1 MEDNCP
7 AVETFSKKLGID
19 RDPFNNKDY
28 NGNYCEKIMK
38 HLDILEKDVNLEL
51 QPFIEVLKAIKE
63 IKDSCFGPTLKP
75 TYQRAIDRFEKAW
88 YEIYIEFEIP
98 FSNKC
103 HVLIE
108 HVPQVIQRTGKS
120 LYLSSEQVVE
130 GSHAKFETLWQ
141 RYKVLDLERENH
153 GSQLLKCVIDFNSK
167 KV

>member
-1 MEDNCP
+1 MS
-7 AVETFSKKLGID
+7 TLSKIKNMDL
-19 RDPFNNKDY
+19 
-28 NGNYCEKIMK
+28 
-38 HLDILEKDVNLEL
+38 LESNVSLEFH
-51 QPFIEVLKAIKE
+51 PFIEVLKAIKE
-63 IKDSCFGPTLKP
+63 IKDSCFGPMLKP
-75 TYQRAIDRFEKAW
+75 TYQTAIDRFEKAW

-103 HVLIE
+103 DVLIE

-130 GSHAKFETLWQ
+130 GSHAKFKTCWQ

-167 KV
+167 NL